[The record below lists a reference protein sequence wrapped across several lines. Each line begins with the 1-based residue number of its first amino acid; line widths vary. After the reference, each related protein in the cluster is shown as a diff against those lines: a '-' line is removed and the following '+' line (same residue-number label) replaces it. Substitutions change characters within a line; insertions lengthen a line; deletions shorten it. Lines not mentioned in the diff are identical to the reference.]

1 MTIFK
6 PMFMRIIP
14 FIFCLFS
21 LAGCQKDNPG
31 GSTGDGPLSYGNTV
45 FYVKAT
51 DYVINPASTGSG
63 SYSAFPDNLN
73 IDAQTGQ
80 ITVSVKDKEGK
91 NTQTGLK
98 YKIYYTSTDGRKD
111 STTITLAGI
120 NFQDKLYY
128 LSRNDTIA
136 SPIYNADPATG
147 FPGGNFSKSNSK
159 LDIDPATGKINLA
172 KSIRNG
178 LFSDDPQ
185 NSNWRV
191 VNIEYTSNDAS
202 ESRKNNLDVVVY
214 FYTAVEN
221 IPSNVSGAMRA
232 HQSLLVGINPVDIPL
247 TNAPVDNDI
256 KNIVSAAKPRPP
268 CIIII
273 AK

>member
-1 MTIFK
+1 
-6 PMFMRIIP
+6 MFMRSV
-14 FIFCLFS
+14 FFFLTLVLFAS
-21 LAGCQKDNPG
+21 CQKDNPG
-31 GSTGDGPLSYGNTV
+31 TNTVDGPLSYGNSI
-45 FYVKAT
+45 FYVQGT
-51 DYVINPASTGSG
+51 DYVVNPVSTGNG
-63 SYSAFPDNLN
+63 TYSAFPDNLN
-73 IDAQTGQ
+73 INAQTGQ
-80 ITVSVKDKEGK
+80 ITVSVKDNEGK

-98 YKIYYTSTDGRKD
+98 YNIYYTSPEGRKD

-136 SPIYNADPATG
+136 SPIYNANPANG
-147 FPGGNFSKSNSK
+147 FPGGSFSKSNGK
-159 LDIDPATGKINLA
+159 LDIDPATGNINLA

-185 NSNWRV
+185 NSDWRV
-191 VNIEYTSNDAS
+191 VNIEYTSKDAS
-202 ESRKNNLDVVVY
+202 ASAKNNLDVVVY

-232 HQSLLVGINPVDIPL
+232 HQSLLVGINPVDIPI

-256 KNIVSAAKPRPP
+256 KNIVSAARPRPP